1 MDFLITLGGFLGS
14 LLISGAFA
22 MQVRNGHPQWQ
33 RLFLYANL
41 AGSLLLIPPAVVHAT
56 PLALLLNLFWI
67 VVTLTA
73 LAQSSR
79 PDKNSATLPLIKITA
94 AGTLVAAIWSLH
106 QSGYAILQIA
116 STLALVAFMAG
127 YFEITREHGAE
138 GKRFY
143 FGTALAGNILYIPM
157 LYDAGNYPNLSLQ
170 ACCLIIS
177 IYGLAQ
183 SRANKTQI
191 A

>member
-1 MDFLITLGGFLGS
+1 MDSMITLGGFLGS

-33 RLFLYANL
+33 RLFLHANL

-67 VVTLTA
+67 VVTLSA
-73 LAQSSR
+73 LAQASRERKSST
-79 PDKNSATLPLIKITA
+79 SIPLIKVTA
-94 AGTLVAAIWSLH
+94 AATLVAAIWSLH
-106 QSGYAILQIA
+106 QSGYAPLQVA
-116 STLALVAFMAG
+116 STLALIAFMAG
-127 YFEITREHGAE
+127 YFEITREHRTE

-143 FGTALAGNILYIPM
+143 FGTALVGNILYIPM
-157 LYDAGNYPNLSLQ
+157 LYEAGNYPNLSLQ